1 MTIMKTKSDII
12 IKVLSL
18 GIGLA
23 VGIVLIAKVFF
34 ELSYDSFYKDIDRV
48 YNINTWI
55 SMQGNEKDYGQVS
68 GAVAVGFMEEVP
80 GVEAGTRTT
89 YVFNGDTYLDEEGN
103 KLKATLVCADT
114 CFFKVFDRP
123 ILAGDPVKALGKWG
137 SVMVSRSFA
146 EKIADQVGND
156 GSVTPD
162 QVGND
167 GNVTPDQVGNDGSVT
182 PDQVGN
188 DGSVTPDQVGNDG
201 SVTPDLI
208 GGLSSIIGKQLA
220 NEDMPGLKMTIEGV
234 FEDFPKNGSLSYD
247 ILLSMDTYGKQ
258 STDNWNGNDR
268 YKGYVKLMPG
278 VDPNTLADA
287 IRKMQEAHQPLE
299 QIEAQGTSFK
309 YFLKSFSK
317 MHTSAPEVRQQVV
330 LLSIVAAL
338 LILISLLNYILIVI
352 SSMVKRSKEVGVRKC
367 YGAEGKHIY
376 GMLTKEALLHIVLS
390 LVLAAIIIFAGRSIV
405 ENLLGVPFTTLL
417 VPQSMV
423 AIGAVILFVL
433 IISIVVPAELYQRI
447 PVYAALKNYT
457 ENSRNWKLGLLG
469 VQVLINVFLVVMML
483 VIGRQ
488 YQVVTHA
495 DTGYDYDNLY
505 YISLFDGNR
514 QAVTRA
520 VRALESLPEVSGV
533 ATAYNLPFNGSNGD
547 NVYLPDDDRELFNI
561 ADQYECSDG
570 FYELMGI
577 EFLEGRAP
585 RDSSEIVVDEK
596 FVKKM
601 AEFTDW
607 SDGAVGKQVFITGHD
622 RSRDSQRSYFT
633 ISGVYK
639 SYIIGNLTGVDQ
651 RPSAL
656 FYGEIGSMSSW
667 MPHVLF
673 KMADQVGH
681 DVMTGSE
688 HNVMTG
694 SDRSSL
700 GKVKATLEQALEGR
714 EINIVSYE
722 EQMRA
727 AYDDSKKMRNTMALG
742 AVFSLLIALLGLIG
756 FIKDE
761 SLRRSKEMAV
771 RKINGATTRNI
782 LGVFSMDIMKL
793 SIAAALIACIGA
805 FFVARRW
812 LEQFAEKVSLNP
824 LYFIGG
830 TLLVLAIVLGV
841 VVLNCL
847 RIARANPVDSLK
859 NE

>member
-1 MTIMKTKSDII
+1 MRRNSDIL

-48 YNINTWI
+48 YTINTWI

-68 GAVAVGFMEEVP
+68 GAVPVGFMEEVP
-80 GVEAGTRTT
+80 GVECGTRTT
-89 YVFNGDTYLDEEGN
+89 YVFNGDTYLDEDGN

-123 ILAGDPVKALGKWG
+123 ILAGEPVKALGKWG
-137 SVMVSRSFA
+137 GVMVSRSFA
-146 EKIADQVGND
+146 EKMADQVGH
-156 GSVTPD
+156 
-162 QVGND
+162 D
-167 GNVTPDQVGNDGSVT
+167 GNVTPDR
-182 PDQVGN
+182 
-188 DGSVTPDQVGNDG
+188 
-201 SVTPDLI
+201 I
-208 GGLSSIIGKQLA
+208 GGLSSVVGKQIY
-220 NEDMPGLKMTIEGV
+220 NEDMEGLKLTIEGV
-234 FEDFPKNGSLSYD
+234 FEDFPKNGSLDYD
-247 ILLSMDTYGKQ
+247 ILLSMETYGKQ

-268 YKGYVKLMPG
+268 YKGYVKLAPG
-278 VDPNTLADA
+278 VDPATLTDA

-299 QIEAQGTSFK
+299 RIEAQGNTFR
-309 YFLKSFSK
+309 YFLKPFST
-317 MHTSAPEVRQQVV
+317 MHTSAPEVRQQVI

-352 SSMVKRSKEVGVRKC
+352 SSLVKRSKEVGVRKC

-376 GMLTKEALLHIVLS
+376 GMLTKEASTHILLS
-390 LVLAAIIIFAGRSIV
+390 MGLAAVIIFAGRGIV
-405 ENLLGVPFTTLL
+405 ENLLGVPFQTLL
-417 VPQSMV
+417 VPQSIM
-423 AIGAVILFVL
+423 AILAVLVFVL
-433 IISIVVPAELYQRI
+433 VISIVVPAELYQRI

-483 VIGRQ
+483 IIGRQ
-488 YQVVTHA
+488 YQKVSHA
-495 DTGYDYDNLY
+495 DTGYDYKDLY
-505 YISLFDGNR
+505 YFDMFDGDH
-514 QAVTRA
+514 QAQ
-520 VRALESLPEVSGV
+520 VRAAEALRRIPELAGV
-533 ATAYNLPFNGSNGD
+533 AASYNLPYAGYNGD

-561 ADQYECSDG
+561 ADQYECSEG
-570 FYELMGI
+570 FYDLMGI

-596 FVKKM
+596 FVKKI

-607 SDGAVGKQVFITGHD
+607 SDGAVGKQIFVTGHD
-622 RSRDSQRSYFT
+622 RSRDSELSYFT

-639 SYIIGNLTGVDQ
+639 SYLIGNLQGVDQ

-667 MPHVLF
+667 MPHILF
-673 KMADQVGH
+673 KVRPD
-681 DVMTGSE
+681 
-688 HNVMTG
+688 
-694 SDRSSL
+694 
-700 GKVKATLEQALEGR
+700 ALEKVRGALNETLPDK

-722 EQMRA
+722 EEMRA
-727 AYDDSKKMRNTMALG
+727 AYADSKKMRNTMALG

-771 RKINGATTRNI
+771 RKINGATTKDI
-782 LGVFSMDIMKL
+782 LSVFAKDIMKL
-793 SIAAALIACIGA
+793 SAVMAVIACVA
-805 FFVARRW
+805 AYFVAHKW

-824 LYFIGG
+824 LYFICCA
-830 TLLVLAIVLGV
+830 LLVLLIVLCV

-847 RIARANPVDSLK
+847 RIARANPVESLK

>member
-1 MTIMKTKSDII
+1 MKRNSDIL

-55 SMQGNEKDYGQVS
+55 SMQGEEKDYGQVS

-89 YVFNGDTYLDEEGN
+89 FVFNGDTYLDEDDN

-146 EKIADQVGND
+146 EK
-156 GSVTPD
+156 
-162 QVGND
+162 
-167 GNVTPDQVGNDGSVT
+167 
-182 PDQVGN
+182 
-188 DGSVTPDQVGNDG
+188 
-201 SVTPDLI
+201 L
-208 GGLSSIIGKQLA
+208 GGIQKVIGKQIA
-220 NEDMPGLKMTIEGV
+220 NEDMEGLKLTIEGV
-234 FEDFPKNGSLSYD
+234 FEDFPKNGSLDYD
-247 ILLSMDTYGKQ
+247 ILLSMETYGKQ

-278 VDPNTLADA
+278 LDPNTLADA
-287 IRKMQEAHQPLE
+287 IRKMQEAHQPLA
-299 QIEAQGTSFK
+299 QIEAQGSSFK
-309 YFLKSFSK
+309 YFLKPFSE
-317 MHTSAPEVRQQVV
+317 MHTSAPEVRQQVI
-330 LLSIVAAL
+330 LLTIVAAL

-376 GMLTKEALLHIVLS
+376 GMLTKEALLHILLS
-390 LVLAAIIIFAGRSIV
+390 LVLAGAIIFAGRSIV
-405 ENLLGVPFTTLL
+405 ENLLGVPFQTLL
-417 VPQSMV
+417 VPQSIV
-423 AIGAVILFVL
+423 AIAAVLVFVL

-469 VQVLINVFLVVMML
+469 IQVLINVFLVVMML
-483 VIGRQ
+483 IIGRQ
-488 YQVVTHA
+488 YQKVSHA
-495 DTGYDYDNLY
+495 DTGYDYKNLY
-505 YISLFDGNR
+505 YFDMFDGDR
-514 QAVTRA
+514 QAL
-520 VRALESLPEVSGV
+520 VRAAETLRSLPEVSGV
-533 ATAYNLPFNGSNGD
+533 AASYNLPFQGSSGD

-561 ADQYECSDG
+561 ADQYECSPEYYD
-570 FYELMGI
+570 LMGI
-577 EFLEGRAP
+577 RFLEGRAP
-585 RDSSEIVVDEK
+585 RDSSEVVVDEK
-596 FVKKM
+596 FVQKM

-607 SDGAVGKQVFITGHD
+607 SDGAVGKQVFVTGHD
-622 RSRDSQRSYFT
+622 RSRDTDRSYFT

-639 SYIIGNLTGVDQ
+639 SYLIGNLTGVDP

-667 MPHVLF
+667 MPHTFF
-673 KMADQVGH
+673 KVRPEA
-681 DVMTGSE
+681 
-688 HNVMTG
+688 
-694 SDRSSL
+694 L
-700 GKVKATLEQALEGR
+700 PKVRQALEQALEGR
-714 EINIVSYE
+714 EINILSYE

-727 AYDDSKKMRNTMALG
+727 AYVDSKKMRNTMALG

-756 FIKDE
+756 FIRDE

-771 RKINGATTRNI
+771 RKINGATTRDI
-782 LGVFSMDIMKL
+782 LGAFSMDITKL
-793 SIAAALIACIGA
+793 SITAALIACIGA
-805 FFVARRW
+805 FFVAHKW

-830 TLLVLAIVLGV
+830 AVLVLAIVLGV

-847 RIARANPVDSLK
+847 RIARANPVESLK

>member
-1 MTIMKTKSDII
+1 MKRKNDIL

-18 GIGLA
+18 GVGLA

-48 YNINTWI
+48 YTINTWY
-55 SMQGNEKDYGQVS
+55 SHQGEEKDYGQVS
-68 GAVAVGFMEEVP
+68 GAVAVGFMDEVP
-80 GVEAGTRTT
+80 GVDAGTRTT
-89 YVFNGDTYLDEEGN
+89 FVFNGDTYLDEEGN

-114 CFFKVFDRP
+114 CFFQVFDRP
-123 ILAGDPVKALGKWG
+123 ILAGDPVKILGKWG
-137 SVMVSRSFA
+137 GVMVSRSFA
-146 EKIADQVGND
+146 EKLGGVQEA
-156 GSVTPD
+156 
-162 QVGND
+162 
-167 GNVTPDQVGNDGSVT
+167 
-182 PDQVGN
+182 
-188 DGSVTPDQVGNDG
+188 
-201 SVTPDLI
+201 I
-208 GGLSSIIGKQLA
+208 GRQIY
-220 NEDMPGLKMTIEGV
+220 NEDMAGLKLPIEGV
-234 FEDFPKNGSLSYD
+234 FEDFPKNGSLDYD
-247 ILLSMDTYGKQ
+247 ILLSMETYGKQ
-258 STDNWNGNDR
+258 STDNWLGNDR

-278 VDPNTLADA
+278 VDPNTLTDA

-299 QIEAQGTSFK
+299 RIEAQGTSLR
-309 YFLKSFSK
+309 YFLKPFSK
-317 MHTSAPEVRQQVV
+317 MHTSAPEVRQTVI

-390 LVLAAIIIFAGRSIV
+390 LALAAVIIFAGRSII
-405 ENLLGVPFTTLL
+405 ENLLGVPFQTLL
-417 VPQSMV
+417 VPQSTM
-423 AIGAVILFVL
+423 AIAAVIIFVL
-433 IISIVVPAELYQRI
+433 VISIVVPAELYQRV

-457 ENSRNWKLGLLG
+457 ENSRSWKLGLLG
-469 VQVLINVFLVVMML
+469 FQVLINVFLVVMML
-483 VIGRQ
+483 IIGRQ
-488 YQVVTHA
+488 YQKVSHA
-495 DTGYDYDNLY
+495 NTGYDYDNLY
-505 YISLFDGNR
+505 YISLFDGDR
-514 QAVTRA
+514 QAITRA
-520 VRALESLPEVSGV
+520 VRTLESLPEVRGV
-533 ATAYNLPFNGSNGD
+533 ATAYNLPYNGSNGD

-570 FYELMGI
+570 FYNLMGI

-596 FVKKM
+596 FVAKM

-622 RSRDSQRSYFT
+622 RSSDTERRYFT

-639 SYIIGNLTGVDQ
+639 SYLIGNLTGVDP

-673 KMADQVGH
+673 KVQP
-681 DVMTGSE
+681 E
-688 HNVMTG
+688 
-694 SDRSSL
+694 SL
-700 GKVKATLEQALEGR
+700 AKVKETLESALEGR
-714 EINIVSYE
+714 EINIISYE

-727 AYDDSKKMRNTMALG
+727 AYADSKKMRNTMAIG

-756 FIKDE
+756 FIRDE

-771 RKINGATTRNI
+771 RKINGATNREI
-782 LGVFSMDIMKL
+782 LGVFATDIMKL
-793 SIAAALIACIGA
+793 SAVMALIACVAA

-830 TLLVLAIVLGV
+830 AALVLLIVLAV

-847 RIARANPVDSLK
+847 RIARANPVESLK

>member
-1 MTIMKTKSDII
+1 MKRKTDIL

-48 YNINTWI
+48 YTINTWI
-55 SMQGNEKDYGQVS
+55 TQQGNEKDYGQVS

-80 GVEAGTRTT
+80 GVEQGTRTT
-89 YVFNGDTYLDEEGN
+89 FVFNGDTYLDESSN
-103 KLKATLVCADT
+103 KLTATLVCADT

-137 SVMVSRSFA
+137 CVMVSRSFA
-146 EKIADQVGND
+146 EKM
-156 GSVTPD
+156 
-162 QVGND
+162 
-167 GNVTPDQVGNDGSVT
+167 
-182 PDQVGN
+182 
-188 DGSVTPDQVGNDG
+188 
-201 SVTPDLI
+201 
-208 GGLSSIIGKQLA
+208 GGVQECIGKQIA
-220 NEDMPGLKMTIEGV
+220 NADMDGLKLTIEGV
-234 FEDFPKNGSLSYD
+234 FEDFPKNGSLDYE

-258 STDNWNGNDR
+258 STDNWLGNDR

-278 VDPNTLADA
+278 VDPATLSDA

-299 QIEAQGTSFK
+299 QIEAQGTSLR
-309 YFLKSFSK
+309 YFLKPFGTL
-317 MHTSAPEVRQQVV
+317 HTSDPEVKSQVI

-376 GMLTKEALLHIVLS
+376 GMLSKEACIHILLS
-390 LVLAAIIIFAGRSIV
+390 LALAAVIIFAGRSIV
-405 ENLLGVPFTTLL
+405 ENLLGVPFRTLL
-417 VPQSMV
+417 VPQSIM
-423 AIGAVILFVL
+423 AIIALLAFVL
-433 IISIVVPAELYQRI
+433 VISIVVPSELYQRI

-469 VQVLINVFLVVMML
+469 IQVLINVFLVVMML
-483 VIGRQ
+483 IIGRQ
-488 YQVVTHA
+488 YQKVSHA
-495 DTGYDYDNLY
+495 DTGYDYKNLY
-505 YISLFDGNR
+505 YFDMFDGDR
-514 QAVTRA
+514 QAL
-520 VRALESLPEVSGV
+520 VRATETLRGLPEVTGV
-533 ATAYNLPFNGSNGD
+533 AASYNLPFQGSSGD
-547 NVYLPDDDRELFNI
+547 NVSLPDDDRSLFNI
-561 ADQYECSDG
+561 ADQYECSSEFFD
-570 FYELMGI
+570 LLGI
-577 EFLEGRAP
+577 AFLEGRAP

-596 FVKKM
+596 FVAKM
-601 AEFTDW
+601 AEFADW

-622 RSRDSQRSYFT
+622 RSDDTGRRYFT
-633 ISGVYK
+633 ISGIYE
-639 SYIIGNLTGVDQ
+639 SYLIGNLTGVDS

-667 MPHVLF
+667 MPHTLF
-673 KMADQVGH
+673 KVHPDA
-681 DVMTGSE
+681 
-688 HNVMTG
+688 
-694 SDRSSL
+694 L
-700 GKVKATLEQALEGR
+700 PKVREALSNALEGR
-714 EINIVSYE
+714 ETDILSYE

-727 AYDDSKKMRNTMALG
+727 AYADSKKMRNTMALG

-771 RKINGATTRNI
+771 RKINGATTRDI
-782 LGVFSMDIMKL
+782 LGVFAKDIMKL
-793 SIAAALIACIGA
+793 SAVMAVIACVA
-805 FFVARRW
+805 AYFVAHKW

-830 TLLVLAIVLGV
+830 AVLVLLIVLGV

-847 RIARANPVDSLK
+847 RIARANPVESVK

>member
-1 MTIMKTKSDII
+1 MKKNSDIL

-48 YNINTWI
+48 YTIRTWY
-55 SMQGNEKDYGQVS
+55 SQQGDEHDYGQVS

-89 YVFNGDTYLDEEGN
+89 YVFNGDTYLDENGN

-123 ILAGDPVKALGKWG
+123 ILAGDPVKVLSKWG
-137 SVMVSRSFA
+137 CVMVSRSFA
-146 EKIADQVGND
+146 EKMVDDMPGQAGHDVS
-156 GSVTPD
+156 SV
-162 QVGND
+162 
-167 GNVTPDQVGNDGSVT
+167 
-182 PDQVGN
+182 
-188 DGSVTPDQVGNDG
+188 
-201 SVTPDLI
+201 
-208 GGLSSIIGKQLA
+208 IGKQIA
-220 NEDMPGLKMTIEGV
+220 NADMDGLKLTIEGV
-234 FEDFPKNGSLSYD
+234 FEDFPKNGSLDYD
-247 ILLSMDTYGKQ
+247 ILLSMETYGKQ
-258 STDNWNGNDR
+258 STDNWLGNDR

-278 VDPNTLADA
+278 VDPNTLTEA

-299 QIEAQGTSFK
+299 QIEAQGTSLK
-309 YFLKSFSK
+309 YFLKPFSN
-317 MHTSAPEVRQQVV
+317 MHTSSPEVKTQVI

-338 LILISLLNYILIVI
+338 LIIISLLNYILIVI

-390 LVLAAIIIFAGRSIV
+390 LVIAAIIIFAGRGIV
-405 ENLLGVPFTTLL
+405 ENLLGVPFQTLL
-417 VPQSMV
+417 VSQSIM
-423 AIGAVILFVL
+423 AIAAVLLFVL
-433 IISIVVPAELYQRI
+433 VISIVVPAELYQRI

-457 ENSRNWKLGLLG
+457 ENSRRWKLGLLG

-483 VIGRQ
+483 IIGRQ
-488 YQVVTHA
+488 YQKVSNA
-495 DTGYDYDNLY
+495 DTGYDYKNLY
-505 YISLFDGNR
+505 YFDLFDGDR
-514 QAVTRA
+514 QAQVRA
-520 VRALESLPEVSGV
+520 VETLKRLPEVSGV
-533 ATAYNLPFNGSNGD
+533 AATYNLPYMGSNGD
-547 NVYLPDDDRELFNI
+547 NVSLPEDDRELFNI
-561 ADQYECSDG
+561 ADQYDCSPE
-570 FYELMGI
+570 FYDLMGI
-577 EFLEGRAP
+577 RFLEGRAP
-585 RDSSEIVVDEK
+585 RDSSEVVVDEK
-596 FVKKM
+596 FVRKM

-607 SDGAVGKQVFITGHD
+607 NDGAVGKQVFITGHD
-622 RSRDSQRSYFT
+622 KNGMMDKGYFT

-639 SYIIGNLTGVDQ
+639 SYLIGNLQGVDE

-667 MPHVLF
+667 MPHILF
-673 KMADQVGH
+673 KVRP
-681 DVMTGSE
+681 E
-688 HNVMTG
+688 
-694 SDRSSL
+694 
-700 GKVKATLEQALEGR
+700 ALENVRGALNEALPDK

-727 AYDDSKKMRNTMALG
+727 AYADSKKMRNTMALG

-771 RKINGATTRNI
+771 RKINGATTRDI
-782 LGVFSMDIMKL
+782 LSVFAKDIMKL
-793 SIAAALIACIGA
+793 STVMAVIACIA
-805 FFVARRW
+805 AYFVAHKW
-812 LEQFAEKVSLNP
+812 LEQFAEKVSLHP

-830 TLLVLAIVLGV
+830 ALLVLTIVLGV

-847 RIARANPVDSLK
+847 RIARANPVESLK
-859 NE
+859 AE

>member
-1 MTIMKTKSDII
+1 MKTKNDIL

-23 VGIVLIAKVFF
+23 VGIVLISKVFF

-48 YNINTWI
+48 YSISTWI
-55 SMQGNEKDYGQVS
+55 TMQGSEKDYGQVS

-89 YVFNGDTYLDEEGN
+89 FVFNGDTYLDEAGN

-146 EKIADQVGND
+146 EK
-156 GSVTPD
+156 
-162 QVGND
+162 
-167 GNVTPDQVGNDGSVT
+167 
-182 PDQVGN
+182 
-188 DGSVTPDQVGNDG
+188 
-201 SVTPDLI
+201 L
-208 GGLSSIIGKQLA
+208 GGVQEVIGKQIA
-220 NEDMPGLKMTIEGV
+220 NEDRGGLKLTIEGV
-234 FEDFPKNGSLSYD
+234 FEDFPKNGSLDYD
-247 ILLSMDTYGKQ
+247 ILLSMETYGKQ
-258 STDNWNGNDR
+258 STDNWLGNDR

-278 VDPNTLADA
+278 VDPNTLGDA

-299 QIEAQGTSFK
+299 QIEAQGTSLR
-309 YFLKSFSK
+309 YFLKPFST
-317 MHTSAPEVRQQVV
+317 MHTSAPEVRQQVI

-376 GMLTKEALLHIVLS
+376 GMLTKEASVHILLS
-390 LVLAAIIIFAGRSIV
+390 LALAAVIIFAGRGIV
-405 ENLLGVPFTTLL
+405 ENLLGVPFQTLL
-417 VPQSMV
+417 VPQSLV
-423 AIGAVILFVL
+423 AIVAVILFVL

-457 ENSRNWKLGLLG
+457 EHSRNWKLGLLG

-483 VIGRQ
+483 IIGRQ
-488 YQVVTHA
+488 YQKVSHA

-505 YISLFDGNR
+505 YISLFDGDR
-514 QAVTRA
+514 QAIARA

-533 ATAYNLPFNGSNGD
+533 ATAYNLPFRGSNGD

-561 ADQYECSDG
+561 ADQYECSEG
-570 FYELMGI
+570 FYDLMGI

-596 FVKKM
+596 FVKKI

-607 SDGAVGKQVFITGHD
+607 RDGAVGKQVFITGHES
-622 RSRDSQRSYFT
+622 SRDSQRSYFT

-651 RPSAL
+651 RPSAW

-673 KMADQVGH
+673 KIPGQARNDGSSQAGNDGGH
-681 DVMTGSE
+681 QAGNDGGR
-688 HNVMTG
+688 HG
-694 SDRSSL
+694 RLDRPSL
-700 GKVKATLEQALEGR
+700 DKVREALEQALDGR
-714 EINIVSYE
+714 EINIISYE

-727 AYDDSKKMRNTMALG
+727 AYDGSKKMRNTMALG

-771 RKINGATTRNI
+771 RKINGATTRDI
-782 LGVFSMDIMKL
+782 LSIFAADILKL
-793 SIAAALIACIGA
+793 SAVAALLACIGA

-830 TLLVLAIVLGV
+830 AVLVLAIVLGV

-847 RIARANPVDSLK
+847 RIARANPVESLK

>member
-1 MTIMKTKSDII
+1 MKKNSDIL

-48 YNINTWI
+48 YTINTWY
-55 SMQGNEKDYGQVS
+55 SHQGEEKDYGQVS
-68 GAVAVGFMEEVP
+68 GAVAVGFMDEVP

-89 YVFNGDTYLDEEGN
+89 YVFNGNTYLDENGN
-103 KLKATLVCADT
+103 KLSGTLVCADT
-114 CFFKVFDRP
+114 CFFQVFDRP
-123 ILAGDPVKALGKWG
+123 ILAGDPVKVLGKWG
-137 SVMVSRSFA
+137 SVLVNRSFA
-146 EKIADQVGND
+146 EKM
-156 GSVTPD
+156 
-162 QVGND
+162 
-167 GNVTPDQVGNDGSVT
+167 
-182 PDQVGN
+182 
-188 DGSVTPDQVGNDG
+188 
-201 SVTPDLI
+201 
-208 GGLSSIIGKQLA
+208 GGVQECIGKQICNA
-220 NEDMPGLKMTIEGV
+220 DMDGLKLTIEGV
-234 FEDFPKNGSLSYD
+234 FEDFPKNGSLDYD
-247 ILLSMDTYGKQ
+247 ILLSMDTYGKN
-258 STDNWNGNDR
+258 STDNWLGNDR

-278 VDPNTLADA
+278 VDPNTLTDA

-299 QIEAQGTSFK
+299 RIEAQGTSLR
-309 YFLKSFSK
+309 YFLKPFSSL
-317 MHTSAPEVRQQVV
+317 HTSDPDVRSQVI

-390 LVLAAIIIFAGRSIV
+390 LVLAAAIIFAGRSIV
-405 ENLLGVPFTTLL
+405 ENLLGVPFQTLL
-417 VPQSMV
+417 VPQSIM
-423 AIGAVILFVL
+423 AIAAVILLVL
-433 IISIVVPAELYQRI
+433 VISIVVPAELYQRV

-483 VIGRQ
+483 IIGRQ
-488 YQVVTHA
+488 YQKVSNA
-495 DTGYDYDNLY
+495 DTGYDYKNLY
-505 YISLFDGNR
+505 YFDMFDGDR
-514 QAVTRA
+514 QSL
-520 VRALESLPEVSGV
+520 VRAAQTLRSIPEVSAV
-533 ATAYNLPFNGSNGD
+533 AAAYNLPFQGSNGD
-547 NVYLPDDDRELFNI
+547 NVYLPNDDRELFNI
-561 ADQYECSDG
+561 ADQYECSPD
-570 FYELMGI
+570 FYDLMGI
-577 EFLEGRAP
+577 QFLEGRAP

-622 RSRDSQRSYFT
+622 RSDDTGRRYFT

-639 SYIIGNLTGVDQ
+639 SYLIGNLTGVDP

-667 MPHVLF
+667 MPHTFF
-673 KMADQVGH
+673 KVRPEA
-681 DVMTGSE
+681 
-688 HNVMTG
+688 
-694 SDRSSL
+694 L
-700 GKVKATLEQALEGR
+700 PKVRQALEKALEGR
-714 EINIVSYE
+714 EINILSYE

-727 AYDDSKKMRNTMALG
+727 AYADSKKMRNTMAIG

-756 FIKDE
+756 FIRDE

-771 RKINGATTRNI
+771 RKINGATTRDI
-782 LGVFSMDIMKL
+782 LGVFSSDILKL
-793 SIAAALIACIGA
+793 SGVMAVIACIAA
-805 FFVARRW
+805 FFVARKW

-830 TLLVLAIVLGV
+830 AALVLLIVLGV

-847 RIARANPVDSLK
+847 RIASANPVESLK

>member
-1 MTIMKTKSDII
+1 MNKYSDIL

-18 GIGLA
+18 SIGLS

-48 YNINTWI
+48 YTIRTWY
-55 SMQGNEKDYGQVS
+55 SQQGDEHDYGQVS

-89 YVFNGDTYLDEEGN
+89 YVFNGDTYLDENGN

-123 ILAGDPVKALGKWG
+123 ILAGDPEQALSKWG
-137 SVMVSRSFA
+137 CVMVSRSFA
-146 EKIADQVGND
+146 EKM
-156 GSVTPD
+156 
-162 QVGND
+162 
-167 GNVTPDQVGNDGSVT
+167 
-182 PDQVGN
+182 
-188 DGSVTPDQVGNDG
+188 
-201 SVTPDLI
+201 
-208 GGLSSIIGKQLA
+208 GGVQECIGKQIA
-220 NEDMPGLKMTIEGV
+220 NADMDGLKLTIEGV
-234 FEDFPKNGSLSYD
+234 FEDFPKNGSLDYD
-247 ILLSMDTYGKQ
+247 ILLSMETYGKQ
-258 STDNWNGNDR
+258 STDNWLGNDR

-278 VDPNTLADA
+278 IDPNTLTEA

-299 QIEAQGTSFK
+299 QIEAQGTSLK
-309 YFLKSFSK
+309 YFLKPFSN
-317 MHTSAPEVRQQVV
+317 MHTSSPEVKTQVI

-338 LILISLLNYILIVI
+338 LIIISLLNYILIVI

-390 LVLAAIIIFAGRSIV
+390 LVIAAIIIFAGRGIV
-405 ENLLGVPFTTLL
+405 ENLLGVPFQTLL
-417 VPQSMV
+417 VSQSIM
-423 AIGAVILFVL
+423 AIAAVLLFVL
-433 IISIVVPAELYQRI
+433 VISIVVPAELYQRI

-457 ENSRNWKLGLLG
+457 ENSRRWKLGLLG

-483 VIGRQ
+483 IIGRQ
-488 YQVVTHA
+488 YQKVSNA
-495 DTGYDYDNLY
+495 DTGYDYKNLY
-505 YISLFDGNR
+505 YFDLFDGDR
-514 QAVTRA
+514 QAQVRA
-520 VRALESLPEVSGV
+520 VETLKRLPEAGGVAASSSLPDMGCTADNVSLPED
-533 ATAYNLPFNGSNGD
+533 Y
-547 NVYLPDDDRELFNI
+547 RELFNI
-561 ADQYECSDG
+561 ADQYDCSPE
-570 FYELMGI
+570 FYDLMGI
-577 EFLEGRAP
+577 RFLEGRAP
-585 RDSSEIVVDEK
+585 RDSSEVVVDEK
-596 FVKKM
+596 FVQKM

-607 SDGAVGKQVFITGHD
+607 NDGAVGKQVFITGHGENGMMD
-622 RSRDSQRSYFT
+622 KGYFT

-639 SYIIGNLTGVDQ
+639 SYLIGNLQGVDE

-667 MPHVLF
+667 MPHILF
-673 KMADQVGH
+673 KVRPEALV
-681 DVMTGSE
+681 
-688 HNVMTG
+688 NVRG
-694 SDRSSL
+694 
-700 GKVKATLEQALEGR
+700 ALNEALPDK

-727 AYDDSKKMRNTMALG
+727 AYADSKKMRNTMALG

-771 RKINGATTRNI
+771 RKINGATTSDI
-782 LGVFSMDIMKL
+782 LRVFAKDIMKL
-793 SIAAALIACIGA
+793 SAVMAVIACIA
-805 FFVARRW
+805 AYFVAHKW

-830 TLLVLAIVLGV
+830 ALLVLTIVLGV

-847 RIARANPVDSLK
+847 RIARANPVESLK
-859 NE
+859 AE

>member
-1 MTIMKTKSDII
+1 M
-12 IKVLSL
+12 LSL
-18 GIGLA
+18 GVGLA

-34 ELSYDSFYKDIDRV
+34 ELSFDSFYKDIDRV
-48 YNINTWI
+48 YTINTWY
-55 SMQGNEKDYGQVS
+55 SHQGEEKDFGQVS

-89 YVFNGDTYLDEEGN
+89 FVFNGDTYLDEDGN
-103 KLKATLVCADT
+103 KLTGTLVCADT

-123 ILAGDPVKALGKWG
+123 ILSGDPVKALGKWG

-146 EKIADQVGND
+146 EKILRSAQDD
-156 GSVTPD
+156 ISSV
-162 QVGND
+162 
-167 GNVTPDQVGNDGSVT
+167 
-182 PDQVGN
+182 
-188 DGSVTPDQVGNDG
+188 
-201 SVTPDLI
+201 
-208 GGLSSIIGKQLA
+208 IGKQIA
-220 NEDMPGLKMTIEGV
+220 NEDMDGLKLTIEGV
-234 FEDFPKNGSLSYD
+234 FEDFPENGSLDYD
-247 ILLSMDTYGKQ
+247 ILLSMSTYGKQ

-278 VDPNTLADA
+278 VDPNSLTDA

-299 QIEAQGTSFK
+299 QIEAQGTSLR
-309 YFLKSFSK
+309 YFLKPFSK
-317 MHTSAPEVRQQVV
+317 LHTSNPEVKMQVI

-376 GMLTKEALLHIVLS
+376 VMLTKEASVHLLLS
-390 LVLAAIIIFAGRSIV
+390 LALAAIIIFAGRGIV
-405 ENLLGVPFTTLL
+405 ENLLGVPFQTLL
-417 VPQSMV
+417 VPQSIV
-423 AIGAVILFVL
+423 AIAAVVLFVL

-483 VIGRQ
+483 IIGRQ
-488 YQVVTHA
+488 YQKVSNA
-495 DTGYDYDNLY
+495 DTGYDYKNLY
-505 YISLFDGNR
+505 YFDMFDGDR
-514 QAVTRA
+514 QALVRA
-520 VRALESLPEVSGV
+520 VQTLKSLPEVTGV
-533 ATAYNLPFNGSNGD
+533 AAAYNLPFDGSNGD
-547 NVYLPDDDRELFNI
+547 NVYLPGDDRELFNI
-561 ADQYECSDG
+561 ADQYECSPE
-570 FYELMGI
+570 FYDLMGI

-596 FVKKM
+596 FVTKM
-601 AEFTDW
+601 AGFTDW

-622 RSRDSQRSYFT
+622 RSRDADRSYFT

-639 SYIIGNLTGVDQ
+639 SYIIGNLTGVDP

-667 MPHVLF
+667 MPHTFF
-673 KMADQVGH
+673 KVSPDA
-681 DVMTGSE
+681 
-688 HNVMTG
+688 
-694 SDRSSL
+694 L
-700 GKVKATLEQALEGR
+700 PKVRQALEQALEGR
-714 EINIVSYE
+714 EINILSYE

-727 AYDDSKKMRNTMALG
+727 AYADSKKMRNTMAIG

-756 FIKDE
+756 FIRDE

-771 RKINGATTRNI
+771 RKINGATTQDI
-782 LGVFSMDIMKL
+782 LGVFATDILKL
-793 SIAAALIACIGA
+793 SLVMALLADIAA
-805 FFVARRW
+805 FFVARKW

-830 TLLVLAIVLGV
+830 ALIVLLIVLGV

-847 RIARANPVDSLK
+847 KIARENPVVSLK

>member
-1 MTIMKTKSDII
+1 MKKNSDIL

-34 ELSYDSFYKDIDRV
+34 ELSYDNFYQDIDRV
-48 YNINTWI
+48 YTINTWI

-80 GVEAGTRTT
+80 GVECGTRTT
-89 YVFNGDTYLDEEGN
+89 FVFNGDTYLDEDGN

-123 ILAGDPVKALGKWG
+123 ILAGEPVKALGKWG

-146 EKIADQVGND
+146 EKISPRASLGRND
-156 GSVTPD
+156 S
-162 QVGND
+162 
-167 GNVTPDQVGNDGSVT
+167 
-182 PDQVGN
+182 
-188 DGSVTPDQVGNDG
+188 
-201 SVTPDLI
+201 DLSFRAESEGRSREISDVI
-208 GGLSSIIGKQLA
+208 GRMIY

-234 FEDFPKNGSLSYD
+234 FEDFPKNGSLDYD
-247 ILLSMDTYGKQ
+247 ILLSMETYGKQ

-268 YKGYVKLMPG
+268 YKGYVKLAPG
-278 VDPNTLADA
+278 VNPATLTDA

-299 QIEAQGTSFK
+299 RIEAQGNTFR
-309 YFLKSFSK
+309 YFLKPFST
-317 MHTSAPEVRQQVV
+317 MHTSAPEVRQQVI

-352 SSMVKRSKEVGVRKC
+352 SSLVKRSKEVGVRKC

-390 LVLAAIIIFAGRSIV
+390 VALAAVIIFAGRSII

-417 VPQSMV
+417 VPQSIV
-423 AIGAVILFVL
+423 AIVAVLVFVL
-433 IISIVVPAELYQRI
+433 VISIVVPAELYQRI
-447 PVYAALKNYT
+447 PVYAALKKYT

-483 VIGRQ
+483 IIGRQ
-488 YQVVTHA
+488 YQKVSHA
-495 DTGYDYDNLY
+495 DTGYDYKNLY
-505 YISLFDGNR
+505 YFDMFDGDR
-514 QAVTRA
+514 QAQ
-520 VRALESLPEVSGV
+520 VRAAEALRRIPDVAGV
-533 ATAYNLPFNGSNGD
+533 AASYNLPYAGSNGD

-561 ADQYECSDG
+561 ADQYECSEG
-570 FYELMGI
+570 FYDLMSI

-596 FVKKM
+596 FVKKI

-622 RSRDSQRSYFT
+622 RSRDSERSYFT

-639 SYIIGNLTGVDQ
+639 SYLIGNLTGVDP

-667 MPHVLF
+667 MPHILF
-673 KMADQVGH
+673 KIDSSVASGSLR
-681 DVMTGSE
+681 MTGSFCHSE
-688 HNVMTG
+688 
-694 SDRSSL
+694 RSEESEPL
-700 GKVKATLEQALEGR
+700 AKVREALEQALEGR
-714 EINIVSYE
+714 EINIISYE

-727 AYDDSKKMRNTMALG
+727 AYADSKKMRNTMALG

-771 RKINGATTRNI
+771 RKINGATTRDI
-782 LGVFSMDIMKL
+782 LSVFAKDIMKL
-793 SIAAALIACIGA
+793 SAVMAVIACIA
-805 FFVARRW
+805 AYFVAHKW

-830 TLLVLAIVLGV
+830 AALVLLIVLGV

-847 RIARANPVDSLK
+847 RIARANPVESLK